1 MIRPSM
7 TRLALVLATSIGSGS
22 ASRAGDAPLRAG
34 AATSVITPPLGT
46 SINGNFQDGKAA
58 FIHDDLRV
66 RALVIESGATRIAI
80 ATVDSCVVPRE
91 VFDRAKAMASEHT
104 GIPIDRMLLA
114 ATHTHSGG
122 TLAAVLQSVP
132 DPAYPSFVAV
142 RIADAIRCA
151 VQNLAPAE
159 LAWAAGEEPDQ
170 VFNRRWRMK
179 EGAIGPDPF
188 GGTTDRVRMNP
199 PVGSPDLIEPAGPTD
214 PAVSVLSV
222 RSPEGRPIALLGN
235 YSLHYIGDVGPGH
248 ISADYFGEFADRIQ
262 QLLGADRLDPP
273 FVGMLSNGTSGDIN
287 NIDFRRAR
295 PPLPTYGR
303 IRLVANAVAEA
314 ARRALEGAAYRRD
327 VPIAMRETKISLGVR
342 KPDAEEIRRA
352 REILAEAKGPVLQTR
367 DQVYARETLSM
378 AEYPDEVEMIL
389 QAVRIGD
396 LAIVAI
402 PCEAFVEVGL
412 EIRRRSPFPHTF
424 TIDLANGYN
433 GYLPTVEAHADGGYE
448 TWRARSSYLAV
459 DAAPKVLACL
469 LAMLAELR
477 GSAPRL
483 ADLADVADGWRGEV
497 IAEVDQSYAG
507 WDVEIGDADNDGKP
521 EVLVTGCPD
530 SRLELFEKTP
540 GGWTGRILA
549 RNLARRTPGMGLVV
563 RVVDID
569 GDGKNEIA
577 LGTGQEMAQPAYFY
591 LFRTDG
597 TRILKEI
604 FARPPLPDS
613 AYTHNFGIHDVDGD
627 GIREVFA
634 AYCGSGEVI
643 RYDADPKLTA
653 VEARR
658 VFQLSGSGED
668 SLIADVDNDGAV
680 EYLTVSS
687 YRVDEAKVH
696 IFEFDP
702 KGELVLPPRITIDNV
717 NGRKAW
723 DAAIEVGDVD
733 GDGRNELVIG
743 WKRRQEVPC
752 GTILG
757 YRVDGSGARL
767 VYTFA
772 DEDEALD
779 LGYFEKMMCIA
790 DADNDG
796 KNELVVSTRG
806 ESQWKGGGLGR
817 VFLYEVLPGREV
829 RAEILLDFHPG
840 KAEAS
845 WIAVGDADG
854 DGKNEI
860 VIATGSGDREKP
872 GTSYV
877 VLIEKE

>member
-1 MIRPSM
+1 MPSM
-7 TRLALVLATSIGSGS
+7 TRLTLVLAASIGLGS
-22 ASRAGDAPLRAG
+22 ASRAGDATLRAG
-34 AATSVITPPLGT
+34 AAMSVITPPLGT

-58 FIHDDLRV
+58 TIHDDLRV
-66 RALVIESGATRIAI
+66 RCLALESGATRIAI
-80 ATVDSCVVPRE
+80 ATVDSCVIPRE
-91 VFDRAKAMASEHT
+91 VFDRAKALASEPT
-104 GIPIDRMLLA
+104 GIPVDRMLFC

-122 TLAAVLQSVP
+122 TLAAVLQSEP
-132 DPAYPSFVAV
+132 DPAYQAFVAV
-142 RIADAIRCA
+142 RIADAVRCA

-159 LAWAAGEEPDQ
+159 LAWAIGEEPDQ

-179 EGAIGPDPF
+179 EGTIPPDPF

-199 PVGSPDLIEPAGPTD
+199 PVGSPDLIEPAGPID

-222 RSPEGRPIALLGN
+222 RSAEGRPIALLGN

-248 ISADYFGEFADRIQ
+248 ISADYFGAFADRIQ

-287 NIDFRRAR
+287 NIDFLHRRPA
-295 PPLPTYGR
+295 LPRYGR

-314 ARRALEGAAYRRD
+314 ANRALGKATWRGD
-327 VPIAMRETKISLGVR
+327 VPIAMCETKIALGVR
-342 KPDAEEIRRA
+342 KPDDGDIRRA
-352 REILAEAKGPVLQTR
+352 KEILADAEGPVLRTR
-367 DQVYARETLSM
+367 DQIYARETLFM
-378 AEYPDEVEMIL
+378 ADYPDEVELIL
-389 QAVRIGD
+389 QAIRIGD

-402 PCEAFVEVGL
+402 PCEAFVEIGL
-412 EIRRRSPFPHTF
+412 EIRERSPFSHTF

-433 GYLPTVEAHADGGYE
+433 GYLPTVAAHADGGYE

-459 DAAPKVLACL
+459 DAAPKIVARL
-469 LAMLAELR
+469 LEMLRDLR
-477 GSAPRL
+477 GSAPRFE
-483 ADLADVADGWRGEV
+483 DLADVAEGWRGEC
-497 IAEVDQSYAG
+497 IAKVDQSYAG
-507 WDVEIGDADNDGKP
+507 WDVEIGDADDDGKP

-530 SRLELFEKTP
+530 SRLEVFEKTP
-540 GGWTGRILA
+540 EGWTGRILA
-549 RNLARRTPGMGLVV
+549 RNLARRTPGMGLAV

-577 LGTGQEMAQPAYFY
+577 LGTGQETAQPAYFTI
-591 LFRTDG
+591 LRTDG
-597 TRILKEI
+597 ARILKEI
-604 FARPPLPDS
+604 FARPPLAGS

-627 GIREVFA
+627 GIQEVFA

-643 RYDADPKLTA
+643 RYDADPKLERI
-653 VEARR
+653 EARK

-680 EYLTVSS
+680 EYLAVSS
-687 YRVDEAKVH
+687 YRVDEAKIH

-702 KGELVLPPRITIDNV
+702 KGELLLPPRITIDEV

-723 DAAIEVGDVD
+723 DAAVEVGDVD

-743 WKRRQEVPC
+743 WKRRRDVPC

-757 YRVDGSGARL
+757 YRVDGDRARL
-767 VYTFA
+767 VYSFA

-790 DADNDG
+790 DADDDG

-806 ESQWKGGGLGR
+806 ESQWGGGGLGR
-817 VFLYEVLPGREV
+817 VFLYEVLPGRMV
-829 RAEILLDFHPG
+829 RGKVLLDFHPG
-840 KAEAS
+840 KAESS

-854 DGKNEI
+854 DGKNEV
-860 VIATGSGDREKP
+860 VIATGAGDREKP
-872 GTSYV
+872 GRSHV